1 LIKNRNNW
9 SQILKDIREERN
21 ITQRELAY
29 RAKMPQRTI
38 ADYENVEASRQLSI
52 YKIEQILDV
61 LGYEVDVF
69 LRDEDV

>member
-1 LIKNRNNW
+1 MIKNRNNW

-38 ADYENVEASRQLSI
+38 AEYENVEASRQLSI
-52 YKIEQILDV
+52 YKIEQILNV

>member
-1 LIKNRNNW
+1 MIENRNNW

>member
-38 ADYENVEASRQLSI
+38 AEYENVEASRQLSI
-52 YKIEQILDV
+52 YKIEQILNV

>member
-38 ADYENVEASRQLSI
+38 AEYENVEASRQLSI

>member
-1 LIKNRNNW
+1 LINNRNNW

-29 RAKMPQRTI
+29 RAKMPQRTV
-38 ADYENVEASRQLSI
+38 AEYENVEASRQLSI
-52 YKIEQILDV
+52 YKIEKILDV

>member
-1 LIKNRNNW
+1 MINNRNNW

-29 RAKMPQRTI
+29 RAKMPQRTV
-38 ADYENVEASRQLSI
+38 AEYENVEASRQLSI
-52 YKIEQILDV
+52 YKIEKILDV

>member
-1 LIKNRNNW
+1 MIKNRNNW

-52 YKIEQILDV
+52 YKIEQILNV

>member
-1 LIKNRNNW
+1 MIKNRNNW

-38 ADYENVEASRQLSI
+38 AEYENVEASRQLSI

>member
-1 LIKNRNNW
+1 MIKNRNNW